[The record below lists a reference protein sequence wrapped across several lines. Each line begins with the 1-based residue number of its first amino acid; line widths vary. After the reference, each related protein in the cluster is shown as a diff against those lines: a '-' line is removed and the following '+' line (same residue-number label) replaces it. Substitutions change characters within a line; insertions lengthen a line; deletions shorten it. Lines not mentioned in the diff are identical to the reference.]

1 MIKKAILIVVAVIN
15 LVFIDAVTKEYAFVK
30 LKNSPAVS
38 VVDGFFNLAYV
49 ENRGCAWGMLQGKT
63 YLLAVFSLAVL
74 IFLCIKRRSLFE
86 GYKNKLPQKVSH
98 VAEVLIYAG
107 IVGNM
112 IDRIFRGFVVD
123 FFDFHWQNA
132 YHFPCF
138 NFADIYIS
146 LSAALLLLL
155 SFSDHC
161 DPKERN

>member
-1 MIKKAILIVVAVIN
+1 
-15 LVFIDAVTKEYAFVK
+15 
-30 LKNSPAVS
+30 
-38 VVDGFFNLAYV
+38 
-49 ENRGCAWGMLQGKT
+49 
-63 YLLAVFSLAVL
+63 
-74 IFLCIKRRSLFE
+74 
-86 GYKNKLPQKVSH
+86 
-98 VAEVLIYAG
+98 VLIYAG
-107 IVGNM
+107 IIGNM
-112 IDRIFRGFVVD
+112 IDRVFRGFVVD